1 MSAILMF
8 VSDFNQSERGQHDGA
23 HDELVWER
31 MERERMELEQHGRE
45 QHDGRVRDRQEHL
58 HT

>member
-1 MSAILMF
+1 
-8 VSDFNQSERGQHDGA
+8 VSDIIRSELGQHDGA

-31 MERERMELEQHGRE
+31 MEREQHGRE
-45 QHDGRVRDRQEHL
+45 QHDGQVQDRQEHL